1 MLGQGMHHVVRTDQY
16 LHSLNY
22 FHPLLFSSEELPL
35 LQISLK
41 KVSFILGNT
50 VLIITDNADDAHIL
64 HNTLAT
70 AKDGPFLIE
79 WVRRLADGLARLK
92 QGGIDIILVDLF
104 LPDRQG
110 IETFD
115 VLFRLSPPIPIM
127 TLSNDEGESLSIEAV
142 QRGAQGFLS
151 KGHFPATLVPQAL
164 RNVIQRKRVEEA
176 LFVEKERARVTLE
189 SIGDGI
195 ISTDVDGNITYLN
208 AEAERM
214 TGWSREEADSHPIT
228 EVFNLIDS
236 ETRQPARNPVEQV
249 IQHKKPMGLYA
260 HSTLIRRDGHE
271 LPLEDSVAPIFDR
284 YGDVTGTVI
293 AFRDITQMRAMAQQ
307 MARLAQHD
315 YLTGLPNRMLLN
327 DRLSQAI
334 GYAKRHGSQLALLF
348 LDLDKFKH
356 INDSLG
362 HLTGDKL
369 LESVAQRL
377 VGNVRQSDTVSR
389 QGGDEFVILLLKDAH
404 AENAAITAEKIIQS
418 LALPHHIDVHELHIT
433 TSIGISLYP
442 DDGGDAD
449 TLFKHADTAMY
460 HAKQKGRNNYQFF
473 KSEMNIRAVERQA
486 TEADLQHAIQREEF
500 VLYYQPKVNLMSGEI
515 TGVEALVRW
524 IHPTKGMLLPENFIA
539 IAEDCGLIIP
549 IGQLVL
555 RQACRQ
561 AKEWRDQG
569 MSPIPIAVNISA
581 LEFRHPQFF
590 ENVRL
595 ILQETGLEPRFLEIE
610 LTESVLMS
618 NVKASATIL
627 QALKDIGVR
636 LAIDDFGTGYSS
648 LSYLNQF
655 PIDVLKIDQS
665 FVQDISDNAN
675 NGVIV
680 SAVIGMAAS
689 LRQKVIAEGIETQEQ
704 LAFLNAHQ
712 CDEGQGY
719 LLGEP
724 VPPNDFARIFL
735 SRMPDWTLH
744 Q

>member
-1 MLGQGMHHVVRTDQY
+1 L
-16 LHSLNY
+16 S
-22 FHPLLFSSEELPL
+22 
-35 LQISLK
+35 
-41 KVSFILGNT
+41 NT

-64 HNTLAT
+64 RDTLAT

-79 WVRRLADGLARLK
+79 WVRRLADALARLK

-110 IETFD
+110 IEIFD
-115 VLFRLSPPIPIM
+115 VLFKLSPPIPIM
-127 TLSNDEGESLSIEAV
+127 TFSDEEGESLSIEAV

-151 KGHFPATLVPQAL
+151 KGHFPSTLVPQAL
-164 RNVIQRKRVEEA
+164 RNVIQRKCVEEA

-195 ISTDVDGNITYLN
+195 LSTDVEGKVTYLN
-208 AEAERM
+208 TEAERM
-214 TGWSREEADSHPIT
+214 TGWSRDDANGRPIA

-236 ETRQPARNPVEQV
+236 ETRQPARNPIEQV
-249 IQHKKPMGLYA
+249 LQHKKPMGLYA
-260 HSTLIRRDGHE
+260 NSALIRRDGYE
-271 LPLEDSVAPIFDR
+271 LPIEDSVAPIFDR
-284 YGDVTGTVI
+284 YGNVTGTVI
-293 AFRDITQMRAMAQQ
+293 AFRDITQMRAMAQK

-327 DRLSQAI
+327 DRLAQAI
-334 GYAKRHGSQLALLF
+334 VYAKRHGTQLALLF
-348 LDLDKFKH
+348 LDLDNFKH

-362 HLTGDKL
+362 HLAGDKL

-377 VGNVRQSDTVSR
+377 VGKVRQSDTVSR
-389 QGGDEFVILLLKDAH
+389 QGGDEFVILLLEDVH

-418 LALPHHIDVHELHIT
+418 LVQPHRIDEHELHIT

-449 TLFKHADTAMY
+449 TLIKHADTAMY
-460 HAKQKGRNNYQFF
+460 HAKQKGKNNYQFF

-486 TEADLQHAIQREEF
+486 IEAELQHAIQREEF
-500 VLYYQPKVNLMSGEI
+500 VLHYQPKVNLMSGEI

-524 IHPTKGMLLPENFIA
+524 IHPSKGMLLPEKFIA

-561 AKEWRDQG
+561 AREWSDQG

-581 LEFRHPQFF
+581 LEFRHPHFF

-610 LTESVLMS
+610 LTESVLMG
-618 NVKASATIL
+618 NVEASTTIL

-648 LSYLNQF
+648 LSYLRRF

-665 FVQDISDNAN
+665 FVRDISGNAN
-675 NGVIV
+675 DGVIV
-680 SAVIGMAAS
+680 SAVIGMAAG
-689 LRQKVIAEGIETQEQ
+689 LKQKVIAEGIETQEQ
-704 LAFLNAHQ
+704 LAYLKIHQ
-712 CDEGQGY
+712 CGEGQGN
-719 LLGEP
+719 LFSAP
-724 VPPNDFARIFL
+724 APPNDFARIFM
-735 SRMPDWTLH
+735 SRVLDWTLP